1 MRRSIRPAVLAAAVA
16 AAFGALILAAPAVGA
31 SPFEDGCV
39 ATHGRIQGDGNLR
52 ACVWN
57 DQAAPHK
64 EYALY
69 ETDLPLRAVPPPDVL
84 SPVS

>member
-1 MRRSIRPAVLAAAVA
+1 MTSRLGFITAAGAV
-16 AAFGALILAAPAVGA
+16 AFGALLLTAPAANA

-57 DQAAPHK
+57 DQAPPHQ

-69 ETDLPLRAVPPPDVL
+69 EVDLPPTAVLPPGAL
-84 SPVS
+84 SPVN